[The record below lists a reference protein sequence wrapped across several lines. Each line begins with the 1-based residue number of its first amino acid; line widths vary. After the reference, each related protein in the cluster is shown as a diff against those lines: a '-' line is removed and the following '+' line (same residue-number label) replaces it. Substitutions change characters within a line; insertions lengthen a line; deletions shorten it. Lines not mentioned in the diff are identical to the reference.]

1 MSPPKS
7 NGTVRWDERF
17 AQSAQGYMSRARGE
31 SQRETLVKAHR
42 YSAFVR
48 VMKRALPLAALA
60 LGLAVLGYAL
70 QPRETGRV
78 TMTFERLGTIE
89 NDLAMVN
96 PRLTGTNDEG
106 LPFVVTAASA
116 VQEGKG
122 AQRVRL
128 EDVNAELTLADGGML
143 RVRASK
149 GVVDTASRQLEVSGG
164 ITFAS
169 ADGLTA
175 ETQSAFADLNTG
187 IVSGTSRITATS
199 KFGRITADRFT
210 FNKDSRLLRFEGQ
223 VSTVL
228 NGTSP

>member
-1 MSPPKS
+1 MSPHKS
-7 NGTVRWDERF
+7 NGAARWDERF
-17 AQSAQGYMSRARGE
+17 TQSYMSRSRGQ

-128 EDVNAELTLADGGML
+128 ENVNAELTLSDGGLL

-175 ETQSAFADLNTG
+175 ETQSALADLNTG
-187 IVSGTSRITATS
+187 IVSGTSQITATS

-210 FNKDSRLLRFEGQ
+210 FNKDSRLLRFDGQ